1 MLVVQGLV
9 LQLEVLKFFVLSVA
23 VTLEGI
29 GQIVDSLANLLV
41 QLLELRLGTLL
52 KLLYLH
58 LKFTLLLPL
67 DFQGFLEMVDSHLHM
82 AGFT

>member
-23 VTLEGI
+23 VALEGI
-29 GQIVDSLANLLV
+29 GQVVDSFANLLV
-41 QLLELRLGTLL
+41 QLLELRLGNLL

-58 LKFTLLLPL
+58 LEFTLLLPL
-67 DFQGFLEMVDSHLHM
+67 GFQGLLEMVDSHLHR